1 MYYYNISGKNIY
13 GGETMKEKKIPVP
26 EPQPDEY
33 ELPSASY
40 GDMTG
45 LIPTPAEDENQ
56 RDSYGDIIPYL
67 GDGMK

>member
-1 MYYYNISGKNIY
+1 
-13 GGETMKEKKIPVP
+13 MKEKKIPVP